1 MHCSPSS
8 PPQLKCDKRH
18 IQSWDSSKHCTTH
31 TGFLALKHHLSPIFR
46 SKQNS
51 VFNLTA
57 SNPNPRVQGL
67 H

>member
-18 IQSWDSSKHCTTH
+18 AQSWDSSKHCTIYI
-31 TGFLALKHHLSPIFR
+31 GFLALKNHLTPVFR
-46 SKQNS
+46 SKWNS

-57 SNPNPRVQGL
+57 SNPSPRV
-67 H
+67 